1 MEKTHF
7 LSLIVIFLSM
17 SNMVEEVIKGCEIPL
32 LDMVEEVLN
41 GSKIPSF
48 ITTTPL
54 SFLLSFPPSVRY
66 DKAGSK
72 RIEREL

>member
-7 LSLIVIFLSM
+7 LSLIAIFLSM
-17 SNMVEEVIKGCEIPL
+17 LDMVEEVIKGCEIPL
-32 LDMVEEVLN
+32 LDMVEEVLK

-54 SFLLSFPPSVRY
+54 SFVVFSSLC
-66 DKAGSK
+66 K
-72 RIEREL
+72 I